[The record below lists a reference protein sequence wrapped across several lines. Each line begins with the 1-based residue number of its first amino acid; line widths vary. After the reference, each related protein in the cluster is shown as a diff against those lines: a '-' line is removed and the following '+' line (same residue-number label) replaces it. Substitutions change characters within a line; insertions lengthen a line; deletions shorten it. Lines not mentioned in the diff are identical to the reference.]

1 MAAKLFLIDAH
12 ALCYR
17 SFYAIKDLSTR
28 KGRQTNA
35 IYGFVNTL
43 RKILRDHHPEYMA
56 VCFDSPGKTHRQEK
70 FNAYKI
76 QRPAMP
82 RDMIDQ
88 MPIIKEVVAAYNLAL
103 FESPGFEADDIIAT
117 IAHAAKDENIEV
129 VIVSDDKDMYQ
140 LAGERMSFFS
150 ARKAAIWEYKALK
163 EHLGFDPHRITD
175 FIALAGDNS
184 DNIPG
189 VKGIGEVTAR
199 QLINDFDSLDDI
211 FRHLD
216 KIKSAKVREKLEQSK
231 EQAVL
236 SKELAVLE
244 TEVPLDLRLERL
256 KVREPQQN
264 RLLELFQEL
273 EFHRFAKELSQA
285 SQAFVLTDEEIHSD
299 IQPVAN
305 KGTVQEWIKRIKA
318 AGRFAVLADSAAQR
332 LILST
337 GAQEHCAVALD
348 GVADWKEIFQD
359 REIEKVTYDL
369 KETVKLLKA
378 QGVSL
383 EGKFFDVFLAAYLA
397 GDPQSSLNFMEQPLA
412 RRTTLLWEMYPALA
426 KEVKEKSL
434 EKLLNEIEIPLAFV
448 LADMETCGVRID
460 LELLAG
466 LSKEC
471 ERKIGNLTGQ
481 IYRLSGKE
489 FNLNSPKQLSQVLF
503 EDLKLPTVKKTKT
516 GFSTDEGVLTIL
528 APKHEV
534 PALILE
540 YRQLAKLKSTYI
552 DALPALVNPKTGRVH
567 ALFHQTGTETGR
579 LSSSQPNLQ
588 NIPIR
593 TELGREIRKAF
604 IPLKAGHVI
613 VAADYSQVELRIL
626 GHLTQDPGLLKAF
639 QENQDIHAYTA
650 SLIFEV
656 PEKDV
661 TAAMR
666 DTAKRVNFGII
677 YGMSAFGLA
686 KDLGISQ
693 ADAQEFIDKYFS
705 RYPKVKDFMDNAIRQ
720 CQEKGFVT
728 TLLNRRR
735 YIPEINS
742 PNESMK
748 QFAQRQAINTP
759 VQGSAADL
767 MKLAMIDIHRELK
780 ERKLAS
786 QILITVHDELVLDV
800 PSKEKD
806 EIVELLRARMEHPFV
821 LPLAIQMELSV
832 PIKVS
837 VKTGANWLET
847 KEL

>member
-1 MAAKLFLIDAH
+1 MIDAH

-17 SFYAIKDLSTR
+17 SFYAIKDLSTS

-43 RKILRDHHPEYMA
+43 RKILRDHKPEYMA

-117 IAHAAKDENIEV
+117 IAHAAKDKNIEV

-150 ARKAAIWEYKALK
+150 ARKDAIWEYQALK

-199 QLINDFDSLDDI
+199 QLVNDFDSLDDI

-216 KIKSAKVREKLEQSK
+216 KIKSAKVREKLEQNK

-244 TEVPLDLRLERL
+244 TEVPLDLQLERL
-256 KVREPQQN
+256 KVGEPQQN
-264 RLLELFQEL
+264 RLLEMFQEL

-285 SQAFVLTDEEIHSD
+285 GQTEEIYRD

-305 KGTVQEWIKRIKA
+305 KGTIQEWIKKIKA
-318 AGRFAVLADSAAQR
+318 AGRFAVLADSTAHR

-337 GAQEHCAVALD
+337 GALEHCAVALD

-369 KETVKLLKA
+369 KETLKLLKA
-378 QGVSL
+378 QDVSL
-383 EGKFFDVFLAAYLA
+383 EGKIFDVFLAAYLA
-397 GDPQSSLNFMEQPLA
+397 GNPQTQLNFMEQPLA
-412 RRTTLLWEMYPALA
+412 KRAALLWDMYPALSR
-426 KEVKEKSL
+426 EVKEKLL
-434 EKLLNEIEIPLAFV
+434 EKLLNDIEIPLAFV
-448 LADMETCGVRID
+448 LADMETCGVKLDI
-460 LELLAG
+460 ELLHG

-471 ERKIGNLTGQ
+471 ERKIGNLTEQ
-481 IYRLSGKE
+481 IYRIAGKE

-552 DALPALVNPKTGRVH
+552 DALPALINPRTGRVH

-604 IPLKAGHVI
+604 IPLKSGHVI

-639 QENQDIHAYTA
+639 QEDQDIHAYTA

-686 KDLGISQ
+686 KDLGISHEN
-693 ADAQEFIDKYFS
+693 AQEFIDKYFS
-705 RYPKVKDFMDNAIRQ
+705 RYPKVRDFMDNSIRQ

-748 QFAQRQAINTP
+748 QFAQRQAVNTP

-780 ERKLAS
+780 KRKLSS

-806 EIVELLRARMEHPFV
+806 EIVELLRERMEHPFV
-821 LPLAIQMELSV
+821 LPEATQMELSV

-847 KEL
+847 KEI

>member
-1 MAAKLFLIDAH
+1 MIDAH

-28 KGRQTNA
+28 KGQQTNA

-43 RKILRDHHPEYMA
+43 RKILRDHHPDYMA

-88 MPIIKEVVAAYNLAL
+88 MPVIKEVVAAYNLAL

-117 IAHAAKDENIEV
+117 IARVAKNKDIEV

-150 ARKAAIWEYKALK
+150 ARKDAIWEYKALK

-199 QLINDFDSLDDI
+199 QLINNFDSLDDI

-216 KIKSAKVREKLEQSK
+216 KIKSAKVREKLEQNK

-244 TEVPLDLRLERL
+244 TEVPIDLQLERL
-256 KVREPQQN
+256 KVREPQQS
-264 RLLELFQEL
+264 RLLELFQGL
-273 EFHRFAKELSQA
+273 EFHRFVKELGQA
-285 SQAFVLTDEEIHSD
+285 GQTEETHPD
-299 IQPVAN
+299 IQPLAN
-305 KGTVQEWIKRIKA
+305 QGRTEEWIKKIKA
-318 AGRFAVLADSAAQR
+318 AGRFAVLADGAAQR

-337 GAQEHCAVALD
+337 GPTEHCAVALD
-348 GVADWKEIFQD
+348 QVADWKEIFQD
-359 REIEKVTYDL
+359 ERIEKVTYDL

-378 QGVSL
+378 QDVSL
-383 EGKFFDVFLAAYLA
+383 EGKLFDVFLAGYLA
-397 GDPQSSLNFMEQPLA
+397 GNPQSSLNFMEQPLA
-412 RRTTLLWEMYPALA
+412 RRAALLWEMYPALA
-426 KEVKEKSL
+426 EEIKEKFL

-471 ERKIGNLTGQ
+471 ERKIGNLTEQ
-481 IYRLSGKE
+481 IFRLSGKE

-604 IPLKAGHVI
+604 IPLKSGHVI

-661 TAAMR
+661 TPQMR

-767 MKLAMIDIHRELK
+767 MKLAMIGIHRELK

-800 PSKEKD
+800 PGKEKD
-806 EIVELLRARMEHPFV
+806 EIVALLRKRMEHPFV
-821 LPLAIQMELSV
+821 LPEATQMELSV

-837 VKTGANWLET
+837 IKTGANWLEA

>member
-1 MAAKLFLIDAH
+1 MIDAH

-28 KGRQTNA
+28 KGQQTNA

-56 VCFDSPGKTHRQEK
+56 ICFDSPGKTHRQEK

-117 IAHAAKDENIEV
+117 IARVAKNKDIEV

-140 LAGERMSFFS
+140 LAGDRMSFFS
-150 ARKAAIWEYKALK
+150 ARKDAIWEYKALK

-199 QLINDFDSLDDI
+199 QLINDFGSLDDI
-211 FRHLD
+211 FQHLD
-216 KIKSAKVREKLEQSK
+216 KIKSAKVREKLEQNK

-244 TEVPLDLRLERL
+244 TEVPLDLQLERL

-264 RLLELFQEL
+264 RLLEMFQEL

-285 SQAFVLTDEEIHSD
+285 GQVEEIYPD

-305 KGTVQEWIKRIKA
+305 KRTIQEWIKKIKT

-337 GAQEHCAVALD
+337 GAQEHCAVSLD

-359 REIEKVTYDL
+359 KGIEKVTYDL
-369 KETVKLLKA
+369 KETLKLLKA

-383 EGKFFDVFLAAYLA
+383 EGKLFDVFLAGYLA
-397 GDPQSSLNFMEQPLA
+397 GNPQSSLNFMEQPLA
-412 RRTTLLWEMYPALA
+412 RRAALLWDMYPALA
-426 KEVKEKSL
+426 EEVKEKFL

-471 ERKIGNLTGQ
+471 ERKIGNLTEQ
-481 IYRLSGKE
+481 IFRLAGKE

-800 PSKEKD
+800 PSKEKG
-806 EIVELLRARMEHPFV
+806 EVVELLRERMEHPFV
-821 LPLAIQMELSV
+821 LPPAPFVLLEATQMELSV

-837 VKTGANWLET
+837 IKTGANWLET
-847 KEL
+847 KEA

>member
-1 MAAKLFLIDAH
+1 MIDAH

-17 SFYAIKDLSTR
+17 SFFAIKDLSTS

-43 RKILRDHHPEYMA
+43 RKILRDHRPEYMA

-76 QRPAMP
+76 QRPVMP
-82 RDMIDQ
+82 RDLIDQ
-88 MPIIKEVVAAYNLAL
+88 IPVIKEAVAAYNLAL

-117 IAHAAKDENIEV
+117 IARAAMKKDIEV

-150 ARKAAIWEYKALK
+150 ARKDAVWEYKELK
-163 EHLGFDPHRITD
+163 EHLGFDPRRITD

-189 VKGIGEVTAR
+189 VKGIGEMTAR
-199 QLINDFDSLDDI
+199 QLINDFGSLEDI

-216 KIKSAKVREKLEQSK
+216 KVKSAKVREKLEQNR

-244 TEVPLDLRLERL
+244 TEVPLDLHMERL

-264 RLLELFQEL
+264 RLLEMFQEL
-273 EFHRFAKELSQA
+273 EFHRFAKALRSGNSIGEAKELGQA
-285 SQAFVLTDEEIHSD
+285 GQTEETHPD
-299 IQPVAN
+299 IQPLASQGEV
-305 KGTVQEWIKRIKA
+305 GEWIKKITA
-318 AGRFAVLADSAAQR
+318 AGRFAVLADGAAQR

-337 GAQEHCAVALD
+337 GPTEHCAVALD
-348 GVADWKEIFQD
+348 CLADWKKLFQD
-359 REIEKVTYDL
+359 GGIEKVTYNL
-369 KETVKLLKA
+369 KETVKLLKSRD
-378 QGVSL
+378 VLL
-383 EGKFFDVFLAAYLA
+383 EGKIFDVFLAGYLA
-397 GDPQSSLNFMEQPLA
+397 GNPQTQLNFMEQPLA
-412 RRTTLLWEMYPALA
+412 RRAALLWEMYPVLS

-448 LADMETCGVRID
+448 LAEMETCGVKLD
-460 LELLAG
+460 VELLHG

-471 ERKIGNLTGQ
+471 ERKIGNLTEQ
-481 IYRLSGKE
+481 IYRLAGKE

-604 IPLKAGHVI
+604 IPLKAGHLI
-613 VAADYSQVELRIL
+613 VAADYSQIELRIL
-626 GHLTQDPGLLKAF
+626 AHITQDPGLMKAF
-639 QENQDIHAYTA
+639 KENQDIHAYTA
-650 SLIFEV
+650 SLIFDI

-661 TAAMR
+661 TPQMR

-693 ADAQEFIDKYFS
+693 NDAQEFIDKYFS
-705 RYPKVKDFMDNAIRQ
+705 RYPKVKDFMDSAIRQ
-720 CQEKGFVT
+720 CEEKGFVT

-780 ERKLAS
+780 TRKLES

-800 PSKEKD
+800 PNKEKN
-806 EIVELLRARMEHPFV
+806 EIVGLLRERMEHP
-821 LPLAIQMELSV
+821 LELSV

-837 VKTGANWLET
+837 VKAGTNWLET
-847 KEL
+847 KEV

>member
-1 MAAKLFLIDAH
+1 MIDAH

-28 KGRQTNA
+28 KGQQTNA

-117 IAHAAKDENIEV
+117 IARVAKDKNIEV

-150 ARKAAIWEYKALK
+150 ARRDAIWEYQALK
-163 EHLGFDPHRITD
+163 EHLGFAPHRITD

-199 QLINDFDSLDDI
+199 QLINNFDSLDDI

-216 KIKSAKVREKLEQSK
+216 KIKSARVREKLEQNK

-244 TEVPLDLRLERL
+244 TEVPLDLQLERL

-264 RLLELFQEL
+264 RLRELFQEL
-273 EFHRFAKELSQA
+273 EFHRFAKELGQA
-285 SQAFVLTDEEIHSD
+285 GQAEEIYPD

-305 KGTVQEWIKRIKA
+305 KGTIQEWIKQIKA

-337 GAQEHCAVALD
+337 GVQEHCAVALD
-348 GVADWKEIFQD
+348 QVTDWKEIFQD
-359 REIEKVTYDL
+359 KGIEKVTYDL

-378 QGVSL
+378 QDVSL
-383 EGKFFDVFLAAYLA
+383 EGKLFDVFLAAYLA
-397 GDPQSSLNFMEQPLA
+397 GNSQSSLNFMEQPLA
-412 RRTTLLWEMYPALA
+412 RRATLLWEMYPVLA
-426 KEVKEKSL
+426 REVKEKFL

-466 LSKEC
+466 LSREC
-471 ERKIGNLTGQ
+471 ERKIGNLTEQ

-503 EDLKLPTVKKTKT
+503 EYLKLPTIKKTKT
-516 GFSTDEGVLTIL
+516 GFSTDEGVLTVL
-528 APKHEV
+528 ARHHEV

-593 TELGREIRKAF
+593 TGLGREIRKAF

-686 KDLGISQ
+686 KDLGISHEN
-693 ADAQEFIDKYFS
+693 AQEFIDKYFS

-767 MKLAMIDIHRELK
+767 MKLAMIDIHRELQG
-780 ERKLAS
+780 RKLSS

-806 EIVELLRARMEHPFV
+806 EIVELLRERMEHPFV
-821 LPLAIQMELSV
+821 LPDATQMGLSV

-837 VKTGANWLET
+837 IKTGANWLET
-847 KEL
+847 KET

>member
-1 MAAKLFLIDAH
+1 MIDAH

-17 SFYAIKDLSTR
+17 SFYAIKDLSTS
-28 KGRQTNA
+28 KGQQTNA

-82 RDMIDQ
+82 RELVDQ
-88 MPIIKEVVAAYNLAL
+88 IPIIKEVVAAYNLAL

-117 IAHAAKDENIEV
+117 IAHACLSGRQAAKEKDIEV

-150 ARKAAIWEYKALK
+150 ARKDAIWEYQALK
-163 EHLGFDPHRITD
+163 EHLGFEPHRITD

-189 VKGIGEVTAR
+189 VKGIGKVTAR
-199 QLINDFDSLDDI
+199 QLINDFGSLDEI

-216 KIKSAKVREKLEQSK
+216 RVKSAKVREKLEQNK
-231 EQAVL
+231 EQALL

-244 TEVPLDLRLERL
+244 IEVPLDLQLEGL
-256 KVREPQQN
+256 KVKEPQQN
-264 RLLELFQEL
+264 RLFEMFQEL
-273 EFHRFAKELSQA
+273 EFHRFAKEAAAAGHAQEALP
-285 SQAFVLTDEEIHSD
+285 D
-299 IQPVAN
+299 IQPLAN
-305 KGTVQEWIKRIKA
+305 KGTVGEWIKKIKA
-318 AGRFAVLADSAAQR
+318 AGRFAVLADSAAR
-332 LILST
+332 KLILST
-337 GAQEHCAVALD
+337 GPAEHCAVALN
-348 GVADWKEIFQD
+348 GVADWLEIFRD
-359 REIEKVTYDL
+359 KEIEKITYDS
-369 KETVKLLKA
+369 KETIKLLKT
-378 QGVSL
+378 QDVIL
-383 EGKFFDVFLAAYLA
+383 EGKVFDVFLAGYLA
-397 GDPQSSLNFMEQPLA
+397 GNPQGALNFMEQPVA
-412 RRTTLLWEMYPALA
+412 RRAALLWDMYPALA
-426 KEVKEKSL
+426 KEIKEKSL

-448 LADMETCGVRID
+448 LADMETCGVKLDI
-460 LELLAG
+460 ELLHG

-471 ERKIGNLTGQ
+471 ERKIANLTEQ
-481 IYRLSGKE
+481 IYRIAGKE
-489 FNLNSPKQLSQVLF
+489 FNLNSPKQLGQVLF

-516 GFSTDEGVLTIL
+516 GFSTDEGVLTVL

-552 DALPALVNPKTGRVH
+552 DALPALINPRTGRVH
-567 ALFHQTGTETGR
+567 AQFHQTGAETGR

-593 TELGREIRKAF
+593 TELGRQIRKAF
-604 IPLKAGHVI
+604 IPLKPGHGI

-626 GHLTQDPGLLKAF
+626 AHITRDPGLVKAF

-650 SLIFEV
+650 SLIFDVAEKEV
-656 PEKDV
+656 TPQ
-661 TAAMR
+661 MR

-686 KDLGISQ
+686 KDLGISN
-693 ADAQEFIDKYFS
+693 AEAEEFIAKYFS
-705 RYPKVKDFMDNAIRQ
+705 RYPKVKDFMDSCIRQ

-767 MKLAMIDIHRELK
+767 MKLAMIDIHRELQK
-780 ERKLAS
+780 RKLAS

-800 PSKEKD
+800 PNKEK
-806 EIVELLRARMEHPFV
+806 EEVVELLRERMEHPCM
-821 LPLAIQMELSV
+821 LPEATQMELSV

-837 VKTGANWLET
+837 IKTGANWLET
-847 KEL
+847 KEV

>member
-1 MAAKLFLIDAH
+1 MAAPKLFLIDAH

-17 SFYAIKDLSTR
+17 SFFAIKDLSTS

-35 IYGFVNTL
+35 VYGFVSTL
-43 RKILRDHHPEYMA
+43 RKILRDHKPEYMA

-70 FNAYKI
+70 FNAYKV
-76 QRPAMP
+76 QRPVMP
-82 RDMIDQ
+82 RDLIDQ
-88 MPIIKEVVAAYNLAL
+88 MPVIKEVVAAYNLAL

-117 IAHAAKDENIEV
+117 IAHSAKDKNIEV

-150 ARKAAIWEYKALK
+150 ARKDALWEYQALK
-163 EHLGFDPHRITD
+163 EHLGFDPHRMTD

-189 VKGIGEVTAR
+189 VKGIGEVTAK
-199 QLINDFDSLDDI
+199 QLINDFDSLEDI

-216 KIKSAKVREKLEQSK
+216 KVKSAKVREKLEQNK

-244 TEVPLDLRLERL
+244 TEVPLDLQLERL
-256 KVREPQQN
+256 KVGEPQQN

-273 EFHRFAKELSQA
+273 EFHRFAKEAAAAGQL
-285 SQAFVLTDEEIHSD
+285 EETVPD
-299 IQPVAN
+299 IQPLA
-305 KGTVQEWIKRIKA
+305 KGKVGEWIKRIKTA
-318 AGRFAVLADSAAQR
+318 RRFAVLADSAAQQ

-337 GAQEHCAVALD
+337 GPTEHGAVTLD
-348 GVADWKEIFQD
+348 GIADWQEIFED
-359 REIEKVTYDL
+359 EKIEKVTYDS
-369 KETVKLLKA
+369 KETIKLLKA
-378 QGVSL
+378 QDVSL
-383 EGKFFDVFLAAYLA
+383 EGKVFDVFLAGYLA
-397 GDPQSSLNFMEQPLA
+397 GNPATQLNFREQPAA
-412 RRTTLLWEMYPALA
+412 RRAALLWEMYPVLV
-426 KEVKEKSL
+426 KEVAEKSL

-448 LADMETCGVRID
+448 LADMETCGVKLDI
-460 LELLAG
+460 ELLHG

-471 ERKIGNLTGQ
+471 ERKIGDLTEK
-481 IYRLSGKE
+481 IYRLAGKE

-552 DALPALVNPKTGRVH
+552 DALPALINPKTGRVH
-567 ALFHQTGTETGR
+567 AQFHQTGTETGR

-593 TELGREIRKAF
+593 AELGREIRKAF

-626 GHLTQDPGLLKAF
+626 AHITRDPGLVKAF

-650 SLIFEV
+650 SLIFDV
-656 PEKDV
+656 AEKDV
-661 TAAMR
+661 TPQMR
-666 DTAKRVNFGII
+666 DNAKRVNFGII

-693 ADAQEFIDKYFS
+693 ADAEEFISKYFS
-705 RYPKVKDFMDNAIRQ
+705 RYPKVKDFMDNSIHQ

-767 MKLAMIDIHRELK
+767 MKLAMIDIHREIK
-780 ERKLAS
+780 KRKLAS

-800 PSKEKD
+800 PIKEKQ
-806 EIVELLRARMEHPFV
+806 EIVELLRERMEHPFV
-821 LPLAIQMELSV
+821 SPGATQMELSV

-847 KEL
+847 KEI

>member
-1 MAAKLFLIDAH
+1 LIDAH

-17 SFYAIKDLSTR
+17 SFYAIKDLSTS
-28 KGRQTNA
+28 KGQQTNA

-76 QRPAMP
+76 QRPVMP
-82 RDMIDQ
+82 RDLIDQ
-88 MPIIKEVVAAYNLAL
+88 IPIIKEVVGAYNLAL

-117 IAHAAKDENIEV
+117 IARSCLSGRNAAKDKNIEV

-150 ARKAAIWEYKALK
+150 ARKDAIWEYQALK
-163 EHLGFDPHRITD
+163 EHLGFDPQRITD

-189 VKGIGEVTAR
+189 VKGIGEVTAK
-199 QLINDFDSLDDI
+199 QLINDFNSLEDI

-216 KIKSAKVREKLEQSK
+216 KIKSAKVREKLEQNK

-244 TEVPLDLRLERL
+244 TEVPLDLQLERL
-256 KVREPQQN
+256 KVGEPQQN

-273 EFHRFAKELSQA
+273 EFHRFAKEAAAAGQL
-285 SQAFVLTDEEIHSD
+285 DEIIPD
-299 IQPVAN
+299 IQPLAKGKVA
-305 KGTVQEWIKRIKA
+305 EWLKRIKT
-318 AGRFAVLADSAAQR
+318 AGRFGVLADSAAQQ

-337 GAQEHCAVALD
+337 GPTEHGAVALEQL
-348 GVADWKEIFQD
+348 ADWKEIFED
-359 REIEKVTYDL
+359 GKIEKVTYNS
-369 KETVKLLKA
+369 KETIKLLKA
-378 QGVSL
+378 QDVSL
-383 EGKFFDVFLAAYLA
+383 EGKVFDVFLAGYLA
-397 GDPQSSLNFMEQPLA
+397 GNPQSSLNFMEQPLA
-412 RRTTLLWEMYPALA
+412 RRVALLWDMYPALS

-434 EKLLNEIEIPLAFV
+434 EKLLHEIEVPLAFV
-448 LADMETCGVRID
+448 LADMEICGVKLDI
-460 LELLAG
+460 ELLHG

-471 ERKIGNLTGQ
+471 ERKIGNLTQQ
-481 IYRLSGKE
+481 IYRLAGKE

-503 EDLKLPTVKKTKT
+503 EDLKLPTIKKTKT

-567 ALFHQTGTETGR
+567 AQFHQTGTETGR

-604 IPLKAGHVI
+604 IPLKSGHGI

-626 GHLTQDPGLLKAF
+626 AHITRDPGLVKAF

-661 TAAMR
+661 TPQMR
-666 DTAKRVNFGII
+666 DNAKRVNFGII

-686 KDLGISQ
+686 KDLGISNEN
-693 ADAQEFIDKYFS
+693 AQEFIDKYFS
-705 RYPKVKDFMDNAIRQ
+705 RYPKVKDFMDNSIRQ

-742 PNESMK
+742 PNESMR

-780 ERKLAS
+780 KRKLES

-800 PSKEKD
+800 PIKEKQ
-806 EIVELLRARMEHPFV
+806 EIVALLRERMEHPFV
-821 LPLAIQMELSV
+821 LPEATQMELSV

-847 KEL
+847 KEV

>member
-1 MAAKLFLIDAH
+1 MIDAH

-17 SFYAIKDLSTR
+17 SFFAIKDLSTS
-28 KGRQTNA
+28 KGQQTNA
-35 IYGFVNTL
+35 VYGFVNTL
-43 RKILRDHHPEYMA
+43 RKILREYQPQYMA

-76 QRPAMP
+76 QRPVMP
-82 RDMIDQ
+82 RDLIDQ
-88 MPIIKEVVAAYNLAL
+88 MPVIKEVVAAYNLAL

-117 IAHAAKDENIEV
+117 IARAAAKKDIEA

-140 LAGERMSFFS
+140 LADENMTFFS
-150 ARKAAIWEYKALK
+150 SRKDALWGYKELT
-163 EHLGFDPHRITD
+163 EHLGFDPRRMTD

-199 QLINDFDSLDDI
+199 QLINDHGSLEDI

-216 KIKSAKVREKLEQSK
+216 KIKSLKVREKLEQNK

-244 TEVPLDLRLERL
+244 TGVPLDLHLERL
-256 KVREPQQN
+256 KVGEPQQN

-273 EFHRFAKELSQA
+273 EFHRFAKELNHAGQ
-285 SQAFVLTDEEIHSD
+285 TEEIPPD
-299 IQPVAN
+299 IQPLAN
-305 KGTVQEWIKRIKA
+305 KGTIQEWITRIRA
-318 AGRFAVLADSAAQR
+318 AGRFAVLADSAAHR
-332 LILST
+332 LILSS
-337 GAQEHCAVALD
+337 GAQEHCAIQLEQL
-348 GVADWKEIFQD
+348 ADWKEIFQD
-359 REIEKVTYDL
+359 KDIEKVTYDL

-378 QGVSL
+378 QDVAL
-383 EGKFFDVFLAAYLA
+383 EGKIFDVFLAAYLA
-397 GDPQSSLNFMEQPLA
+397 GSSQTQLNFMEQPLA
-412 RRTTLLWEMYPALA
+412 RRATLLWDMYPVLA
-426 KEVKEKSL
+426 REVKEKSL

-448 LADMETCGVRID
+448 LADMETCGVKLDI
-460 LELLAG
+460 ELLHG

-471 ERKIGNLTGQ
+471 ERKIENLTEQ

-534 PALILE
+534 PVLILE

-604 IPLKAGHVI
+604 IPLRAGHVI
-613 VAADYSQVELRIL
+613 VAADYSQIELRIL
-626 GHLTQDPGLLKAF
+626 AHITQDPGLMKAF
-639 QENQDIHAYTA
+639 QENQDIHSYTA

-656 PEKDV
+656 AEKDV
-661 TAAMR
+661 TPDMR

-705 RYPKVKDFMDNAIRQ
+705 RYPKVKNFMDNAIRQ
-720 CQEKGFVT
+720 CEEKGFVT

-735 YIPEINS
+735 YIPGINS

-767 MKLAMIDIHRELK
+767 MKLAMIGIHREIK
-780 ERKLAS
+780 GRKLSS

-800 PSKEKD
+800 PNKEKD
-806 EIVELLRARMEHPFV
+806 EIVELLRERMEHPFV
-821 LPLAIQMELSV
+821 LPEATQMELSV

-837 VKTGANWLET
+837 IKTGANWLET
-847 KEL
+847 KET

>member
-17 SFYAIKDLSTR
+17 SFFAIRDLSTS
-28 KGRQTNA
+28 KGQQTNA
-35 IYGFVNTL
+35 IYGFVSTL
-43 RKILRDHHPEYMA
+43 RKILREHKPEYMA

-76 QRPAMP
+76 QRPVMP
-82 RDMIDQ
+82 RDLIDQ
-88 MPIIKEVVAAYNLAL
+88 IPIIKEVMGAYNLAL

-117 IAHAAKDENIEV
+117 IAHAVKDKNIEV

-150 ARKAAIWEYKALK
+150 ARKDAIWECGELK

-199 QLINDFDSLDDI
+199 QLINDFGSLEDI

-216 KIKSAKVREKLEQSK
+216 KIKSAKVREKLEQNK

-244 TEVPLDLRLERL
+244 TEVPLDLQLERL
-256 KVREPQQN
+256 KVGEPQQN
-264 RLLELFQEL
+264 RLRELFQGL
-273 EFHRFAKELSQA
+273 EFHKFAKEFA
-285 SQAFVLTDEEIHSD
+285 AAGQAFVLTDEEIHLD
-299 IQPVAN
+299 IQPVAD
-305 KGTVQEWIKRIKA
+305 KGVIQEWIKKIKT
-318 AGRFAVLADSAAQR
+318 AGRFAVLADRAARQ

-337 GAQEHCAVALD
+337 GPTEHCTVALD
-348 GVADWKEIFQD
+348 QLADWQEIFQD
-359 REIEKVTYDL
+359 REIEKVTYDS
-369 KETVKLLKA
+369 KETIKLLKA
-378 QGVSL
+378 QSVSL
-383 EGKFFDVFLAAYLA
+383 EGRIFDVFLAEYLA
-397 GDPQSSLNFMEQPLA
+397 GNPQTQLNFMEQPAA
-412 RRTTLLWEMYPALA
+412 RRAALLWDTYPVLA
-426 KEVKEKSL
+426 KEVQEKSL
-434 EKLLNEIEIPLAFV
+434 EKLLNEVEEPLAFV
-448 LADMETCGVRID
+448 LADMETCGVKLDI
-460 LELLAG
+460 ELLHD

-471 ERKIGNLTGQ
+471 ERKIGNLTEQ
-481 IYRLSGKE
+481 IYRLAGKE

-552 DALPALVNPKTGRVH
+552 DALPALVNPKTGRLH
-567 ALFHQTGTETGR
+567 AQFHQTGTETGR

-626 GHLTQDPGLLKAF
+626 AHITRDPGLVKAF

-650 SLIFEV
+650 SLIFDVE
-656 PEKDV
+656 EKDV
-661 TAAMR
+661 TPQMR
-666 DTAKRVNFGII
+666 DNAKRVNFGII

-693 ADAQEFIDKYFS
+693 TDAQEFIDKYFS
-705 RYPKVKDFMDNAIRQ
+705 RYPKVKDFMDDAIRQ

-728 TLLNRRR
+728 TLLSRRR

-780 ERKLAS
+780 KRKLSS

-800 PSKEKD
+800 PGEEKE
-806 EIVELLRARMEHPFV
+806 EIIELLRERMEHP
-821 LPLAIQMELSV
+821 LELSV

-847 KEL
+847 KEI

>member
-43 RKILRDHHPEYMA
+43 HKILREYRPQYMA

-76 QRPAMP
+76 QRPIMP
-82 RDMIDQ
+82 RDLIDQ
-88 MPIIKEVVAAYNLAL
+88 IPVIKEVVAAHNLAL
-103 FESPGFEADDIIAT
+103 FECPGFEADDIIAT
-117 IAHAAKDENIEV
+117 IARSCLSGRLGPAPRDRNAAKDKNIEV

-140 LAGERMSFFS
+140 LAGERMAFFS
-150 ARKAAIWEYKALK
+150 ARKDALWEYSDVKK
-163 EHLGFDPHRITD
+163 HLGFDPRRMTD

-189 VKGIGEVTAR
+189 VKGIGEVTAK
-199 QLINDFDSLDDI
+199 QLINDHGSLEDI

-216 KIKSAKVREKLEQSK
+216 KIKSQKVREKLEQSR

-244 TEVPLDLRLERL
+244 TEVPLDLQLERL
-256 KVREPQQN
+256 KVGEPQQN

-273 EFHRFAKELSQA
+273 EFTRFAKEAASAGQLEQA
-285 SQAFVLTDEEIHSD
+285 HPD
-299 IQPVAN
+299 IQPPA
-305 KGTVQEWIKRIKA
+305 KGKIEEWLKKIKT
-318 AGRFAVLADSAAQR
+318 AGRFAVLTDSAAPR
-332 LILST
+332 LVLSS
-337 GAQEHCAVALD
+337 GPAEHCAVALD
-348 GVADWKEIFQD
+348 QVTDWKEVFED
-359 REIEKVTYDL
+359 KRIEKVAYDL
-369 KETVKLLKA
+369 KETIKLLKA
-378 QGVSL
+378 RDVSVN
-383 EGKFFDVFLAAYLA
+383 GKIFDVFLAAYLV
-397 GDPQSSLNFMEQPLA
+397 GDPQTQLNFREQPFA
-412 RRTTLLWEMYPALA
+412 RRAALLWDIYPALA
-426 KEVKEKSL
+426 RELKEKSL

-448 LADMETCGVRID
+448 LADMETCGVKLD
-460 LELLAG
+460 MELLRD

-471 ERKIGNLTGQ
+471 ERKIGNLTEQ

-516 GFSTDEGVLTIL
+516 GFSTDEGVLTVL
-528 APKHEV
+528 ASKHEV

-552 DALPALVNPKTGRVH
+552 DARPALVDPKTGRVH
-567 ALFHQTGTETGR
+567 AQFHQTGAETGR

-593 TELGREIRKAF
+593 TELGRQIRKAF

-626 GHLTQDPGLLKAF
+626 AHITQDPGLAKAF
-639 QENQDIHAYTA
+639 QENQDIHAHTA
-650 SLIFEV
+650 SLIFDVAEKEV
-656 PEKDV
+656 TPQ
-661 TAAMR
+661 MR

-693 ADAQEFIDKYFS
+693 ADA
-705 RYPKVKDFMDNAIRQ
+705 
-720 CQEKGFVT
+720 
-728 TLLNRRR
+728 
-735 YIPEINS
+735 
-742 PNESMK
+742 
-748 QFAQRQAINTP
+748 
-759 VQGSAADL
+759 
-767 MKLAMIDIHRELK
+767 
-780 ERKLAS
+780 
-786 QILITVHDELVLDV
+786 
-800 PSKEKD
+800 
-806 EIVELLRARMEHPFV
+806 
-821 LPLAIQMELSV
+821 
-832 PIKVS
+832 
-837 VKTGANWLET
+837 
-847 KEL
+847 

>member
-17 SFYAIKDLSTR
+17 SFFAIKDLSTS
-28 KGRQTNA
+28 KGGQTNA
-35 IYGFVNTL
+35 VYGFVNTL
-43 RKILRDHHPEYMA
+43 RKILREYQPQYMA

-76 QRPAMP
+76 QRPIMP
-82 RDMIDQ
+82 RDLIDQ
-88 MPIIKEVVAAYNLAL
+88 IPVIKEVVAAYNLAL

-117 IAHAAKDENIEV
+117 IAHAAKDKNIEV

-150 ARKAAIWEYKALK
+150 ARKGAMWEYKELK
-163 EHLGFDPHRITD
+163 EHLGFDPHRMTD

-199 QLINDFDSLDDI
+199 QLVNDFGSLEDI
-211 FRHLD
+211 FRRLD
-216 KIKSAKVREKLEQSK
+216 TIKSAKVREKLEQNR

-244 TEVPLDLRLERL
+244 TEVPLDLQLERL
-256 KVREPQQN
+256 KIGEPQQN

-273 EFHRFAKELSQA
+273 EFNRFAKEAA
-285 SQAFVLTDEEIHSD
+285 SADQLEQMHPD
-299 IQPVAN
+299 IQPPA
-305 KGTVQEWIKRIKA
+305 KGKTGEWLKKIKT
-318 AGRFAVLADSAAQR
+318 AGRFAVLADSAAPR
-332 LILST
+332 LVLSSGPT
-337 GAQEHCAVALD
+337 EHCAVALD
-348 GVADWKEIFQD
+348 QVTDWKEVFED
-359 REIEKVTYDL
+359 KGIEKVAYDL

-378 QGVSL
+378 RGVSV
-383 EGKFFDVFLAAYLA
+383 EGKVFDVFLAAYLA
-397 GDPQSSLNFMEQPLA
+397 GSSRNSLNFMEQPIA
-412 RRTTLLWEMYPALA
+412 KRAALLWDIYPALA
-426 KEVKEKSL
+426 RELKEKSL
-434 EKLLNEIEIPLAFV
+434 EKLLNEIEVPLAFV
-448 LADMETCGVRID
+448 LADMETCGVKLDI
-460 LELLAG
+460 ELLRD

-471 ERKIGNLTGQ
+471 ERKIGNLTEQ

-516 GFSTDEGVLTIL
+516 GFSTDEGVLTVL
-528 APKHEV
+528 ASKHEV

-552 DALPALVNPKTGRVH
+552 DALPALVDPQTGRVH
-567 ALFHQTGTETGR
+567 AQFHQTGTETGR

-593 TELGREIRKAF
+593 TELGRQIRKAF

-613 VAADYSQVELRIL
+613 VAADYSQIELRIL
-626 GHLTQDPGLLKAF
+626 SHIAHDPGLVKAF
-639 QENQDIHAYTA
+639 RENQDIHAYTA
-650 SLIFEV
+650 SLIFDVAEKEV
-656 PEKDV
+656 TPQ
-661 TAAMR
+661 MR
-666 DTAKRVNFGII
+666 DTAKRVNFSII

-686 KDLGISQ
+686 KDLSITQ
-693 ADAQEFIDKYFS
+693 NDAQEFIDKYFL
-705 RYPKVKDFMDNAIRQ
+705 RYPRVKDFMDDAIRQ
-720 CQEKGFVT
+720 CREKGFVT

-767 MKLAMIDIHRELK
+767 MKLAMIDIHRELN

-800 PSKEKD
+800 PDEEKQ
-806 EIVELLRARMEHPFV
+806 EIVELLRERMEHPSV
-821 LPLAIQMELSV
+821 LPEATQMELSV

-837 VKTGANWLET
+837 VKTGANWLEM
-847 KEL
+847 KEI

>member
-17 SFYAIKDLSTR
+17 SFFAIKDLSTS

-35 IYGFVNTL
+35 VYGFVNTL
-43 RKILRDHHPEYMA
+43 RKILREYQPQYMA

-70 FNAYKI
+70 FNAYKV
-76 QRPAMP
+76 QRPVMP
-82 RDMIDQ
+82 RDLIDQ
-88 MPIIKEVVAAYNLAL
+88 MPVIKDVVTAYNLAL

-117 IAHAAKDENIEV
+117 IARAAKDKDIEV

-150 ARKAAIWEYKALK
+150 ARKDAIWEYQTLK
-163 EHLGFDPHRITD
+163 EHLGFDPRRMTD
-175 FIALAGDNS
+175 FIALAGDNA

-199 QLINDFDSLDDI
+199 QLINDFGSLEDI

-216 KIKSAKVREKLEQSK
+216 KIKSAKVREKLEQNR

-244 TEVPLDLRLERL
+244 TGVPLDLRLECL

-264 RLLELFQEL
+264 RLLEMFQEL
-273 EFHRFAKELSQA
+273 EFHRFAKELAAAGQ
-285 SQAFVLTDEEIHSD
+285 TEEAHPD
-299 IQPVAN
+299 VQPLAD
-305 KGTVQEWIKRIKA
+305 KEKIGEWVRKIKT
-318 AGRFAVLADSAAQR
+318 AGRFAVLAEGAARQ
-332 LILST
+332 LILSSGPT
-337 GAQEHCAVALD
+337 EHCAVTLD
-348 GVADWKEIFQD
+348 QMADWKEVFED
-359 REIEKVTYDL
+359 KGIEKVTYDL

-378 QGVSL
+378 QDVAL
-383 EGKFFDVFLAAYLA
+383 EGKVFDVFLAGYLA
-397 GDPQSSLNFMEQPLA
+397 GNPQAQLNFMEQPPA
-412 RRTTLLWEMYPALA
+412 RRAALLWEMYPVLS

-434 EKLLNEIEIPLAFV
+434 KKLLSEIEIPLAFV
-448 LADMETCGVRID
+448 LADMEICGVKLDIA
-460 LELLAG
+460 LLHG

-471 ERKIGNLTGQ
+471 ERKIGNLTQQ

-489 FNLNSPKQLSQVLF
+489 FNLNSPKQLSRVLF

-516 GFSTDEGVLTIL
+516 GFSTDEGVLTVL

-613 VAADYSQVELRIL
+613 VAADYSQIELRIL
-626 GHLTQDPGLLKAF
+626 AHITRDPGLVKAF

-650 SLIFEV
+650 SLIFDV
-656 PEKDV
+656 AEKDV
-661 TAAMR
+661 TPQMR
-666 DTAKRVNFGII
+666 DNAKRVNFGII

-693 ADAQEFIDKYFS
+693 SDAQEFIDKYFS

-720 CQEKGFVT
+720 CEEKGFVT

-748 QFAQRQAINTP
+748 QFARRQAINTP

-767 MKLAMIDIHRELK
+767 MKLAMIDIHREIK
-780 ERKLAS
+780 KRKLAS

-800 PSKEKD
+800 PGEEKE
-806 EIVELLRARMEHPFV
+806 EVVELLRGRMEHPFV
-821 LPLAIQMELSV
+821 SPEATQMELSV

-847 KEL
+847 KEA